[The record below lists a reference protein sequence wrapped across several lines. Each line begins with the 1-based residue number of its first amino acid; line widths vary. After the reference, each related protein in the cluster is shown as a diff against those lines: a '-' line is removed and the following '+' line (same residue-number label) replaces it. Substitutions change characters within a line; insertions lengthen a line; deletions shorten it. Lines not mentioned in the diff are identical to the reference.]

1 MLAVYRHMFTI
12 PDLRRKILFTLL
24 ILGVYRLGTNI
35 PVPGTDLD
43 AVQAIAEGAEVGG
56 IFGLLNLFS
65 GGALERFSVFALG
78 IMPYITASIIMQL
91 LTVVIPRLQAL
102 QDEGDRGRKVITQW
116 TRYLTVVLSLLQST
130 ALTALFA
137 SAGGAAQ
144 LGLSQPLISDSS
156 AGKAAL
162 IVLTMTAGTAFIM
175 WLGELITQ
183 RGIGNGMSLIIFASI
198 ISQLPASFSLIYQQ
212 TVGAS
217 QPLLFVLMIFIFVAM
232 IVAILYVE
240 QGQRR
245 IPIQFAKRV
254 RGRRVLGGQATYIPL
269 KVNSAGVIPVIFAT
283 SVLFFP
289 ALIVTMIPNATNS
302 VLEGIRNWVNEYLGS
317 TGSST
322 WTYVI
327 ILFSLIVF
335 FTYFYTAIQFDPVRQ
350 AETIQRQ
357 GGFVPG
363 IRPGKATVRHLEY
376 ILNRITLPG
385 ALFLA
390 SISVLPAIASVIWG
404 FQIGFSGVSILI
416 VVGVALETMKQIE
429 SQLTMRNYEGFLT

>member
-12 PDLRRKILFTLL
+12 ADLRGKILFTLM
-24 ILGVYRLGTNI
+24 IIGIYRLGTNI

-102 QDEGDRGRKVITQW
+102 QEEGDRGRKVITQW
-116 TRYLTVVLSLLQST
+116 TRYLTVVLALLQST

-144 LGLSQPLISDSS
+144 LGLSQPLITDSS

-198 ISQLPASFSLIYQQ
+198 VSQLPASFSLIYQQ

-232 IVAILYVE
+232 VVAILYVE

-269 KVNSAGVIPVIFAT
+269 KVNTAGVIPVIFAT

-289 ALIVTMIPNATNS
+289 ALIVTMIPNSTNS

-357 GGFVPG
+357 GGFIPG

-385 ALFLA
+385 SLFLA
-390 SISVLPAIASVIWG
+390 TISVLPAIASVIWG